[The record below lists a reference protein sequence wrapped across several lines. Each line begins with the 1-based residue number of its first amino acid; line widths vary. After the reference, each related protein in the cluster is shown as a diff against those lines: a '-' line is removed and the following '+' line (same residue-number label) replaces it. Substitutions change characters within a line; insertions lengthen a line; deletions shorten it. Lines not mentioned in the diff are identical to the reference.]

1 MNEQSIAFSHLGIF
15 FHSVGKTINLFG
27 LDVTYYGIV
36 ISAGMVI
43 AGAFVLYDGCRK
55 KQKQDDYLDVL
66 IWGLIVGIIG
76 ARAYYVIFSWDDYKD
91 NLLSILAFRQGGLAI
106 YGGILGGIIG
116 AIITCR
122 VKKLPFFAVADSVCI
137 GLLIGQSIGRWGNF
151 CNREAFGGCSDGL
164 LSMQI
169 PLDAVR
175 SVNDVTPQMMQNL
188 VEFEGISFI
197 SVHPTFLYES
207 LWNLG
212 VFLFL
217 FFWRRR
223 RSFFGEI
230 WFMYLGLYGVGRF
243 WIESLRTDSLR
254 TAFLGLRVSQ
264 VLSIVLIII
273 SAVYLIYG
281 FNRKKGEATC

>member
-1 MNEQSIAFSHLGIF
+1 MTENGIAFSHLGIIF
-15 FHSVGKTINLFG
+15 SEVGKNVNLFG
-27 LDVTYYGIV
+27 LDIAYYGII
-36 ISAGMVI
+36 ISIGMVL

-66 IWGLIVGIIG
+66 IWGLIVGVIG

-91 NLLSILAFRQGGLAI
+91 NLLSILAFREGGLAI
-106 YGGILGGIIG
+106 YGGILGGILG

-122 VKKLPFFAVADSVCI
+122 VKKLNFFDVADSVCM
-137 GLLIGQSIGRWGNF
+137 GLLIGQLIGRWGNF
-151 CNREAFGGCSDGL
+151 FNREAFGGYSDGL

-169 PLDAVR
+169 PVSAVR
-175 SVNDVTPQMMQNL
+175 SADDITSEMMAHL
-188 VEFEGISFI
+188 VELNGIKCI

-223 RSFFGEI
+223 RKFFGEI
-230 WFMYLGLYGVGRF
+230 WFMYLALYGVGRL
-243 WIESLRTDSLR
+243 WIENLRTDSLR
-254 TAFLGLRVSQ
+254 TVFLGLRVSQ
-264 VLSIVLIII
+264 VLSLVLIMI
-273 SAVYLIYG
+273 SITYLIYHYIKLRPQ
-281 FNRKKGEATC
+281 NIL